1 MKSTSPLKITKGA
14 IIRLSCLFLAMLA
27 FSIWLKQS
35 GGMENSQLL
44 ETLYRQGNYIESGLW
59 GLFAIGFLV
68 YSYKRPTL
76 VAKRKNQ
83 ITAFIFLVFGISDIV
98 EVQTGAWWKP
108 WWLFF
113 WKASCVIGFM
123 ICFWDFWQNNIRQIK
138 EENE

>member
-1 MKSTSPLKITKGA
+1 MKLTSPLKITKGA
-14 IIRLSCLFLAMLA
+14 IIRLNCLFLAMLV

-68 YSYKRPTL
+68 YSYKSHTL

-83 ITAFIFLVFGISDIV
+83 IVAFIFLVFGISDII

-108 WWLFF
+108 WWLFL

-123 ICFWDFWQNNIRQIK
+123 ICFWDFWQNNIQQNQ